1 MDWSTQPYIK
11 SHLDTMDL
19 PAFSFMYKLWK
30 NVFSHCISVF
40 LTWLIY
46 IQFTL
51 SLSHTHTHTHTQSL
65 VTSLLLSFSPF
76 SCFSHTQTSVS
87 RFISLPP
94 PSDPPSSAHKHK
106 PSVAASHTLC
116 LFHSQ
121 TCMLPADLS
130 HFLSSCVHIHLTHLL
145 PSPSVHTHTLLD

>member
-1 MDWSTQPYIK
+1 MHGLKHTSIHKVTLRYNGLACLLLHVQALKKCLLTLYLCFPYIAHIHTVH
-11 SHLDTMDL
+11 S
-19 PAFSFMYKLWK
+19 
-30 NVFSHCISVF
+30 
-40 LTWLIY
+40 LIN
-46 IQFTL
+46 
-51 SLSHTHTHTHTQSL
+51 THTHTHTQSL

-121 TCMLPADLS
+121 TCTLPADLS
-130 HFLSSCVHIHLTHLL
+130 HFLSSHIHLTRLL
-145 PSPSVHTHTLLD
+145 PSPSVHTHTLLG